1 MSAYAAMATL
11 VRELHKQDASRGAI
25 IDWACPV
32 PYFGRLSSARIA
44 TVGINPSNKE
54 FVADNGVELLQKR
67 ARLPTRESLDLT
79 SWGAAD
85 HAALR
90 DILIACE
97 EYFDVNPYGR
107 WFGVLD
113 RVLVER
119 DATYYG
125 SDASACHIDVV
136 PFATYA
142 KWGELAR
149 ATQADLLRMG
159 LDATA
164 LLLRD
169 SPVEVLVLNGR
180 SVASALEGHVDVLE
194 AQRISRWDL
203 PRANG
208 PAVPGHAYTG
218 TTTRLG
224 TCDLGRRIQILG
236 WNHNLQSSFGVTGVV
251 KDEIARWLAGR
262 VGQAE

>member
-11 VRELHKQDASRGAI
+11 VRALHEQDASGATI
-25 IDWACPV
+25 VDWACPV

-54 FVADNGVELLQKR
+54 FVADDGAELLQER
-67 ARLPTRESLDLT
+67 ARLPTRRSLDLT

-85 HAALR
+85 HEALR
-90 DILIACE
+90 DILRACE

-113 RVLVER
+113 RILIAR

-125 SDASACHIDVV
+125 SGASACHIDVV
-136 PFATYA
+136 PFATHA
-142 KWGELAR
+142 KWGEIPR

-159 LDATA
+159 LDSTA

-169 SPVEVLVLNGR
+169 SPVQVLVLNDR
-180 SVASALEGHVDVLE
+180 SVANALNGRVDVLE
-194 AQRISRWDL
+194 AHRIPGWDL

-208 PAVPGHAYTG
+208 PAVPGLAYTG

-224 TCDLGRRIQILG
+224 TCDLGRRVQILG
-236 WNHNLQSSFGVTGVV
+236 WNHNLQSSFGVTGAV
-251 KDEIARWLAGR
+251 KDEIARWLADRIGP
-262 VGQAE
+262 GE